1 MRILIADNQPKVRFA
16 LRVTLERQPGFKTI
30 GEVIDAADLLVQ
42 AKVVCPDLAIVDW
55 ELPGMTITELI
66 GALRASCQNTRVI
79 VLSSHPEMR
88 EPALAAG
95 ANAFVCKCDA
105 PDELLAAIGDVFKV
119 AQTEIANTPDSTI
132 PSIKENSQAA
142 ESLTDSTAR

>member
-30 GEVIDAADLLVQ
+30 GEVIDAADLLAQ

-55 ELPGMTITELI
+55 ELPGMTIAELI
-66 GALRASCQNTRVI
+66 AALRQECHTLRVI
-79 VLSSHPEMR
+79 VLSSRPETR
-88 EPALAAG
+88 EQALAAG

-105 PDELLAAIGDVFKV
+105 PDELLAAIGDVFRV
-119 AQTEIANTPDSTI
+119 AQMEIIDTPDPTI
-132 PSIKENSQAA
+132 PPTQPDYQTA
-142 ESLTDSTAR
+142 ESLTDPTAR